1 MRKKVNKKETGAI
14 ITMVDQMQLELPKS
28 SNLLTFE
35 EKEWIRWLIYPFR
48 TSEITCIQLKNCN
61 QPIEDETPR
70 EQFIDIDV
78 GFGMKSD
85 SVFSCR
91 FIKGE
96 HCRGMN
102 PEQKYTAKE
111 LGL

>member
-1 MRKKVNKKETGAI
+1 MDDVFQEQTQKQRESI
-14 ITMVDQMQLELPKS
+14 
-28 SNLLTFE
+28 LTEE
-35 EKEWIRWLIYPFR
+35 EKEWIRWLIYPFH
-48 TSEITCIQLKNCN
+48 TSEITCVQIEDCN

-70 EQFIDIDV
+70 EKFIDIDV

-96 HCRGMN
+96 HRRGMN